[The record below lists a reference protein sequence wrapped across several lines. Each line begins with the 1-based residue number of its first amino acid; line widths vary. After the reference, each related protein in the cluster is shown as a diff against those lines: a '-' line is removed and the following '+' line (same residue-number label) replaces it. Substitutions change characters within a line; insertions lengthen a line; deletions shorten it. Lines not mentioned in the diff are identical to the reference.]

1 MALQRIV
8 AIDCGAAHV
17 AAGWFTAGTGGE
29 IRLEAFAREDFTWDP
44 TDESGWFSH
53 VREALASLLMR
64 HPCRGA
70 KCCLSIP
77 GHLVLTKVVKTPAVT
92 RAHQARV
99 IEFEASQNIPSPLEE
114 VRWGCLKVAD
124 DGTDLELLLSA
135 VNVPSGFYQPIFS
148 VRDIA
153 IKVTIWD
160 GATLIMGGLTREEVK
175 KVNDKVPVVGDIPML
190 GRLFKSKG
198 ESAQKRNLLIF
209 VTANLLSPGGSPEKQ
224 NLRNVVPSS
233 LFQNPVIVTP
243 AGAEPRDGKEK

>member
-1 MALQRIV
+1 MALKRVV

-17 AAGWFTAGTGGE
+17 AAGWFTDGTGGE

-64 HPCRGA
+64 RPCRGA

-135 VNVPSGFYQPIFS
+135 VRRAAVESLCEL
-148 VRDIA
+148 VEA
-153 IKVTIWD
+153 
-160 GATLIMGGLTREEVK
+160 AGLA
-175 KVNDKVPVVGDIPML
+175 VVGCEPAGVAL
-190 GRLFKSKG
+190 WRTT
-198 ESAQKRNLLIF
+198 QR
-209 VTANLLSPGGSPEKQ
+209 VSPGPAMVVDVGAQSTQLVFTGGNAVYLRTLAIGGNTVTSITAQACQIGFAAAETIKRQVLRGEGSNEAA
-224 NLRNVVPSS
+224 REG
-233 LFQNPVIVTP
+233 VT
-243 AGAEPRDGKEK
+243 